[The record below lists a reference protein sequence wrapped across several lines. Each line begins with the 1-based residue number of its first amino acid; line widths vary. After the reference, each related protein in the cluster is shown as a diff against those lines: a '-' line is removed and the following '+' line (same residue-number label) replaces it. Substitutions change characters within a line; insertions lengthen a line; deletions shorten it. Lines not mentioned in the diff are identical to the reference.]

1 MRSFCS
7 RVFRFLPVYYSFCAE
22 QCQFCRNILRPRRI
36 EYPQNPRKGGIH
48 LSAQG
53 RIQTHVFTSSANLP
67 VPGASV
73 AVTDTGADGRETLLS
88 FQLTN
93 SSGNTRPT
101 DVDTPPAADSQS
113 PDQPVGFTS
122 LRVAV
127 DMPGF
132 ERVIVTNVQVFPGVT
147 TIQDVQLLPTE
158 DLPGDWGTPI
168 EFDLPSQSL

>member
-1 MRSFCS
+1 M
-7 RVFRFLPVYYSFCAE
+7 
-22 QCQFCRNILRPRRI
+22 
-36 EYPQNPRKGGIH
+36 
-48 LSAQG
+48 SAQG

-73 AVTDTGADGRETLLS
+73 AVTGAGAAGRETLLS

-101 DVDTPPAADSQS
+101 DVDTPPAANSQS
-113 PDQPVGFTS
+113 PDQPVCFTS

-158 DLPGDWGTPI
+158 GLPCDWGTPI

>member
-1 MRSFCS
+1 M
-7 RVFRFLPVYYSFCAE
+7 
-22 QCQFCRNILRPRRI
+22 
-36 EYPQNPRKGGIH
+36 
-48 LSAQG
+48 SAQG

-73 AVTDTGADGRETLLS
+73 AVTDTSADGRETLLS

-158 DLPGDWGTPI
+158 GLPGDWGTPI